1 MENSENRQQE
11 NKMGT
16 MPIFPLLMS
25 MAIPM
30 MLSFFIQALYNIVD
44 SMFVARISENA
55 LAAVSLAFPMQQIMS
70 AISIGTGVGISASI
84 PRALARRQQDRADS
98 LANTGIFLCLCY
110 IAVFVVLGLTFT
122 HTFYAMQT
130 NVPEIVEGG
139 TKYLSTI
146 WIMCFGMFYGVLFE
160 KMLTSSGFATLAM
173 IAQASGAIFNI
184 IFDPLLIF
192 GLGPFPRMGIAGA
205 ALATVLGQIFAAVI
219 AFWFNH
225 NKNHWITF
233 DFAKIIHPAWDAVKE
248 IYSIGFPS
256 MVTMGLASMSS
267 FFINQILLQYSTT
280 ATAVYGIWLKLQN
293 FCFMP
298 AFGMNNGMVPILS
311 YNNGTRRYDRVWGTI
326 RYALIIILS
335 LMAFLTV
342 VLELIPNT
350 LLDLFSASDALREI
364 GVTAIRTC
372 VISLVFGGVCVIFG
386 SAMQALRHARFA
398 LVVNVLRGF
407 LMPVASF
414 FLLSVIFHDILKLWI
429 AVPLADA
436 VACAAAIFLYLQMK
450 KNLLAEEE
458 ADSL

>member
-1 MENSENRQQE
+1 MEKNENRTQE

-16 MPIFPLLMS
+16 MPVFPLLMS

-30 MLSFFIQALYNIVD
+30 MMSFFIQALYNIVD

-55 LAAVSLAFPMQQIMS
+55 LAAVSLAFPMQQIMG
-70 AISIGTGVGISASI
+70 AIGIGTGVGISASI
-84 PRALARRQQDRADS
+84 PRALARKQQDRADA

-110 IAVFVVLGLTFT
+110 TAVFIVLGLTFT
-122 HTFYAMQT
+122 HTFYTMQT
-130 NVPEIVEGG
+130 NVAEIVEGG
-139 TKYLSTI
+139 TQYLSI
-146 WIMCFGMFYGVLFE
+146 VWAVSFGMFFGVLFE
-160 KMLTSSGFATLAM
+160 KMLTSSGFASLAM
-173 IAQASGAIFNI
+173 IAQAGGAIFNI

-192 GLGPFPRMGIAGA
+192 GIGPFPKLGIAGA
-205 ALATVLGQIFAAVI
+205 ALATVLGQIFAACL

-225 NKNHWITF
+225 NRNHWITF
-233 DFAKIIHPAWDAVKE
+233 DRQKILHPDLPAVKE

-256 MVTMGLASMSS
+256 MITMGLASMSS

-326 RYALIIILS
+326 RYALTIILS
-335 LMAFLTV
+335 LMAVLTV

-350 LLDLFSASDALREI
+350 LLNLFSASEGLRAI

-372 VISLVFGGVCVIFG
+372 VISLVFGGVCVILG

-398 LVVNVLRGF
+398 LVVNILRGF
-407 LMPVASF
+407 AMPVSAF
-414 FLLSVIFHDILKLWI
+414 WLLSAMFHDVLKVWA
-429 AVPLADA
+429 AVPVADGT
-436 VACAAAIFLYLQMK
+436 ACLAAIFLYLQMK
-450 KNLLAEEE
+450 KNLLAEE
-458 ADSL
+458 ADSIY

>member
-1 MENSENRQQE
+1 MEKNETRPTE

-16 MPIFPLLMS
+16 MPVLPLLMN

-55 LAAVSLAFPMQQIMS
+55 LAAVSLAFPMQQIMG
-70 AISIGTGVGISASI
+70 AIGIGTGVGISASI
-84 PRALARRQQDRADS
+84 PRRLAKKQQDRADE

-110 IAVFVVLGLTFT
+110 VAVFVVLGLTFA
-122 HTFYAMQT
+122 HRFYAMQT

-139 TKYLSTI
+139 TQYLSI
-146 WIMCFGMFYGVLFE
+146 VWMMCFGMFYGVLFE
-160 KMLTSSGFATLAM
+160 KMLTSSGFASYAM
-173 IAQASGAIFNI
+173 LSQASGAIFNI

-192 GLGPFPRMGIAGA
+192 GLGPFPKLGIAGA
-205 ALATVLGQIFAAVI
+205 ALATVMGQIFAAVI
-219 AFWFNH
+219 AFLFNAR
-225 NKNHWITF
+225 KNHWISF
-233 DFAKIIHPAWDAVKE
+233 SLSGVFHPAMRAVKE
-248 IYSIGFPS
+248 IFTIGFPS
-256 MVTMGLASMSS
+256 MITMGLASMSS

-326 RYALIIILS
+326 RYALTIILS
-335 LMAFLTV
+335 LMVILTCV
-342 VLELIPNT
+342 FEFIPNT

-364 GVTAIRTC
+364 GLVAIRTC
-372 VISLVFGGVCVIFG
+372 VISLTFGGVCVILG
-386 SAMQALRHARFA
+386 SAMQALRHARYA
-398 LVVNVLRGF
+398 LIVNVLRGF

-414 FLLSVIFHDILKLWI
+414 FLLS
-429 AVPLADA
+429 AVFQIGRAH
-436 VACAAAIFLYLQMK
+436 I
-450 KNLLAEEE
+450 
-458 ADSL
+458 